1 MPAKRAYAK
10 VTDRQRA
17 ELLNLLQQNISIR
30 EASEQLGINYE
41 NAKVIYRVYRLEN
54 RTTKQIKRL
63 MKNEKS
69 YGPYGLPLLNGQNI
83 LNGERGL

>member
-1 MPAKRAYAK
+1 MNQGNQEGMPAKRAYAK

-30 EASEQLGINYE
+30 EASEQMGINYE

-63 MKNEKS
+63 MKNEKP
-69 YGPYGLPLLNGQNI
+69 YGP
-83 LNGERGL
+83 